1 MFVLLLIVGSLMLA
15 TQWLPMRHNDSCLHL
30 DNSFKKLQTVVMA
43 TTVDFLEMQAFVA
56 VVTEGSFTAAAE
68 RLETDKARVS
78 RIVRRMEEKLGARLL
93 NRSTRHL
100 SVTEAGRDYFERASS
115 ILAAAEAAESAV
127 AQRTQEPK
135 GRLKITAGAEFGTM
149 RVDSWIATFLRKWPK
164 VTVET
169 EYTNRLVDIIHEGVD
184 VAIRIGP
191 LQDSELSARRLGEL
205 TYGLY
210 AAPDYVQGA
219 APVRTI
225 DDLRRRHL
233 IMHAPRG
240 RPAWTLVN
248 GEQTEKVWQAPRCAV
263 NNTMSARNLALSGL
277 GIVQLPRYM
286 AEPHVADGAF
296 VRVLHDWACIP
307 VPVHAV
313 FASTRYM
320 DPKVRGFVDVCRD
333 GFLNDVESFD

>member
-1 MFVLLLIVGSLMLA
+1 
-15 TQWLPMRHNDSCLHL
+15 
-30 DNSFKKLQTVVMA
+30 
-43 TTVDFLEMQAFVA
+43 MQAFIA

-78 RIVRRMEEKLGARLL
+78 RIVSRMEAKLGARLL

-100 SVTEAGRDYFERASS
+100 SVTEVGRDYFERASS

-135 GRLKITAGAEFGTM
+135 GRLKVTAGAEFGTM
-149 RVDSWIATFLRKWPK
+149 QVDGWIAAFLQKWPR
-164 VTVET
+164 VTVEV

-184 VAIRIGP
+184 VAVRIGP
-191 LQDSELSARRLGEL
+191 LQNSELSARKLGEL

-210 AAPDYVQGA
+210 ASPEYLQGDA
-219 APVRTI
+219 GVATI
-225 DDLRRRHL
+225 DDLKRRHL

-240 RPAWTLVN
+240 RPAWNLVN
-248 GEQTEKVWQAPRCAV
+248 GEETERVWQAPRCAV
-263 NNTMSARNLALSGL
+263 NNTMAARNLALSGL
-277 GIVQLPRYM
+277 GIAQLPRYM
-286 AEPHVADGAF
+286 AEPHVLEGAL
-296 VRVLHDWACIP
+296 VRVLPAWACIP

-320 DPKVRGFVDVCRD
+320 DPKVRGFVDLCRD
-333 GFLNDVESFD
+333 AFKANVECFC